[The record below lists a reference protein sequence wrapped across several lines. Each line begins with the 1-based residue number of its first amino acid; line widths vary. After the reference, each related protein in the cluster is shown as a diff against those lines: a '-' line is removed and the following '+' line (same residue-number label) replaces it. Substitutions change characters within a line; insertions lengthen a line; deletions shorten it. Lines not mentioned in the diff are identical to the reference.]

1 MPESVTWLYN
11 KGRYEQIEKIIKQA
25 ARVNKM
31 KPPQE
36 TLRMLQ
42 ELRGSGKQ
50 PLSNQ
55 KEKNQSQGRSQSM
68 LDLMK
73 TPRIRLYTVVQGL
86 IW

>member
-11 KGRYEQIEKIIKQA
+11 KGRYEQIEKIMKQA

-42 ELRGSGKQ
+42 ELRESGKQ

-55 KEKNQSQGRSQSM
+55 KEKNQSQGRSHSM

-73 TPRIRLYTVVQGL
+73 TPRIRLYTVVQDL